1 MENTN
6 IVVHPIYGPIECTV
20 RDGMFYD
27 PETDTWNEL
36 CVKSIYKVKSQL
48 WNGIKIKY
56 PASAGIVDIIH

>member
-36 CVKSIYKVKSQL
+36 CVKSIYKIKS
-48 WNGIKIKY
+48 
-56 PASAGIVDIIH
+56 